1 MRLQTIEIKGFKSFA
16 KDTVIH
22 FNDNVIG
29 IVGPNGSGKSN
40 VIDAIRWVLG
50 EQKTTELRLDQMS
63 NVLFNGTGKRK
74 ATNIARVAITFL
86 NDRGLLPTDFHTVT
100 ISRTL
105 DRGGSSEYRLNDV
118 PCRLKDIHALL
129 VDTGIGSDSYAI
141 IALGMVD
148 DILSDKEHSRRRML
162 EQAAGITKFKQ
173 RKKETLQKLQLTN
186 DDLNRVEDLLAEIE
200 SNLKSLEK
208 QAKRTQKFLE
218 YKEQYKEIS
227 VSIARMQAHKFKEE
241 YKRLDAAIQKELN
254 QYRAVETEIQT
265 EEAALEKHKAQHLN
279 EEAQLSEH
287 QKQLSATVHS
297 LRSAESSRNTLQ
309 QQQEFL
315 QTNRAETEKQIET
328 QIEKQ
333 SQIRIKISMLKDR
346 LEAEA
351 AKVLSLKEILDAKE
365 SSLQSAKIEQAKHQS
380 SLDAINQSL
389 RSSQQKQFELEKQK
403 AVDQSRMDN
412 LIREKDKEEK
422 DFEHQQITFKELEHK
437 IAEDQKKLQTL
448 ESELIQLETKENQ
461 RIELLET
468 TEEKRQ
474 KIQQDLDQLKRSLS
488 SKKHEFDLTK
498 SLVENLEGF
507 PESIKFLSAKKDWQ
521 KQPVLLS
528 DILYCDPQY
537 RVALE
542 HYLEP
547 YLNYFVVP
555 DYDTAIQAIQL
566 LEQSKKGKANFFI
579 LSAFREEHV
588 ANEKVPGRLSA
599 MEVLKVDA
607 AYIPL
612 LSHLLKN
619 VSFLLDAKV
628 GADQVD
634 LSLLN
639 DKEVLLHLNG
649 SIVFGKRIL
658 SGGSVGLFEGKKIGR
673 KKNLEVLEQDIKVLQ
688 KDIFESESTLAA
700 TVEDIKQIKHA
711 SYVEAIR
718 LINRQ
723 IADQKNIFNQKM
735 ASHQSLSA
743 SMKQFEDR
751 RMAKKTEL
759 ETIQQRMTEHSTVW
773 EGIVKEVE
781 EFSAIVNS
789 SNKEYQE
796 LTATVQQLNAEFNQ
810 SHIALL
816 QQQNLAD
823 TIRKDLDY
831 AERELQEVSN
841 LIQSAHHRMD
851 ENAKKMQ
858 ENQVTLEK
866 IVISIQSLIAE
877 KSEREKLLTASEQV
891 FFEARNTAQKME
903 NTIRE
908 KQRNLLQ
915 QQGLINQMKDK
926 FSDAKYNLST
936 ISERLRIEFDIQLND
951 LINLPEINSEES
963 ESELLNQS
971 EKLKQRIASLGDIN
985 PMALEAYQE
994 MKERYDF
1001 IAKQRDDIREA
1012 QTSLMD
1018 TISEIEQTARAK
1030 FLFAFEEVR
1039 KNFIHV
1045 FRSLFTEED
1054 ECDLVLEDPER
1065 PLESEIGIIAK
1076 PKGKRPQTIHQLSG
1090 GEKTLTAIA
1099 LLFSFYLLKPAPFCI
1114 FDEVDAPL
1122 DDSNIEKF
1130 NKIIM
1135 KFSADSQFVVVT
1147 HNKGTM
1153 AAMDM
1158 IYGVYMEEEGVSSLS
1173 PVDFRKFE
1181 HTGLFETVE
1190 G

>member
-63 NVLFNGTGKRK
+63 NVLFNGTSKRK
-74 ATNIARVAITFL
+74 ATNIARVAITFQ
-86 NDRGLLPTDFHTVT
+86 NDRGLLPTDFHSVT

-227 VSIARMQAHKFKEE
+227 VSIARMQAHKYKED
-241 YKRLDAAIQKELN
+241 YKRLDTAIQKELD
-254 QYRAVETEIQT
+254 QYRTVEIEIQS

-297 LRSAESSRNTLQ
+297 LRSAESSRSTLQ

-315 QTNRAETEKQIET
+315 QTNRTETEKQIES
-328 QIEKQ
+328 QISKQ
-333 SQIRIKISMLKDR
+333 SQISIKIGILKER
-346 LEAEA
+346 LEAESS
-351 AKVLSLKEILDAKE
+351 KVNVLKEILSAKE
-365 SSLQSAKIEQAKHQS
+365 SNLQSAKTAQAQHQS
-380 SLDAINQSL
+380 SLDNINQSL
-389 RSSQQKQFELEKQK
+389 RAAQQKQFELEKQK

-422 DFEHQQITFKELEHK
+422 DFEQQQITFKDLELR
-437 IAEDQKKLQTL
+437 IAADQRKLEDL
-448 ESELIQLETKENQ
+448 EFDLNQLETKENQ
-461 RIELLET
+461 RLQLLES

-474 KIQQDLDQLKRSLS
+474 KIQLDLDQLKRSLS

-555 DYDTAIQAIQL
+555 DHDTAIQAIQL
-566 LEQSKKGKANFFI
+566 LEQSQKGKANFFI
-579 LSAFREEHV
+579 LSAYRDEIIAVE
-588 ANEKVPGRLSA
+588 NLPGRLSA
-599 MEVLKVDA
+599 LEVLKVDD
-607 AYIPL
+607 AYLPL
-612 LSHLLKN
+612 LSQMLKN
-619 VSFLLDAKV
+619 VSFLLDPKV
-628 GADQVD
+628 AADQVD
-634 LSLLN
+634 LSILS
-639 DKEVLLHLNG
+639 DQDVLLHLNG
-649 SIVFGKRIL
+649 SIVFGKRVL

-673 KKNLEVLEQDIKVLQ
+673 KKNLEVLEQDIKVLH
-688 KDIFESESTLAA
+688 KDIFELESSLAA
-700 TVEDIKQIKHA
+700 TIGDIKQIKHS

-723 IADQKNIFNQKM
+723 IADQRNTYNQKM
-735 ASHQSLSA
+735 ASHQSLA
-743 SMKQFEDR
+743 AAMQQFEER
-751 RMAKKTEL
+751 RLAKTTEL
-759 ETIQQRMTEHSTVW
+759 ESIQLRMTEHSNFWQAV
-773 EGIVKEVE
+773 VKEVD
-781 EFSAIVNS
+781 EFAAVVNS
-789 SNKEYQE
+789 GNLEYQE
-796 LTATVQQLNAEFNQ
+796 LSAKVQQLNAEFNQ
-810 SHIALL
+810 SHISLL

-831 AERELQEVSN
+831 AEHELQEVAH
-841 LIQSAHHRMD
+841 LITSANQRIE
-851 ENAKKMQ
+851 ENTNKLQ
-858 ENQVTLEK
+858 ENKLSLEK
-866 IVISIQSLIAE
+866 IVLSIQSLIEE
-877 KSEREKLLTASEQV
+877 KSEREKQLTASEQV

-908 KQRNLLQ
+908 KQRQLLQ

-926 FSDAKYNLST
+926 FSEAKYNLSS
-936 ISERLRIEFDIQLND
+936 ISERLRIEFDIQLNE
-951 LINLPEINSEES
+951 LINLPELSSEES
-963 ESELLNQS
+963 EADLQHQS

-994 MKERYDF
+994 MKERFDF
-1001 IAKQRDDIREA
+1001 ISKQRDDIRDA
-1012 QTSLMD
+1012 QTSLLD

-1030 FLFAFEEVR
+1030 FLYAFEEVR

>member
-1 MRLQTIEIKGFKSFA
+1 MRLQSIEIKGFKSFA

-74 ATNIARVAITFL
+74 ASNMARVSITFQ
-86 NDRGLLPTDFHTVT
+86 NDRGLLPTDFHSVT

-105 DRGGSSEYRLNDV
+105 DRGGFSEYRLNDV

-129 VDTGIGSDSYAI
+129 VDTGIGTDSYAI

-200 SNLKSLEK
+200 SNLKALEK

-218 YKEQYKEIS
+218 YKEQYKDIS

-241 YKRLDAAIQKELN
+241 FKRLDAAIQKELD
-254 QYRAVETEIQT
+254 QYRTVETEIQT
-265 EEAALEKHKAQHLN
+265 EEAALEKHKTQHLN

-315 QTNRAETEKQIET
+315 QTNRSEAEKQIES

-333 SQIRIKISMLKDR
+333 SQISIKIMNLKDK
-346 LEAEA
+346 LEVEA
-351 AKVLSLKEILDAKE
+351 AKVASLREILASKE
-365 SSLQSAKIEQAKHQS
+365 NSLQSAKSDQSKHQS
-380 SLDAINQSL
+380 SLESFNQSL
-389 RSSQQKQFELEKQK
+389 RSAQQKQFELEKQK

-422 DFEHQQITFKELEHK
+422 DYQQQQVTFKEIELK
-437 IAEDQKKLQTL
+437 IAEDQTKLQTL
-448 ESELIQLETKENQ
+448 ELELNELESKELK
-461 RIELLET
+461 RLELLET

-474 KIQQDLDQLKRSLS
+474 KIQLDLDQLKRSLS

-566 LEQSKKGKANFFI
+566 LEQSQKGKANFFI
-579 LSAFREEHV
+579 LSAFRDERA
-588 ANEKVPGRLSA
+588 ANEELPGRLLA
-599 MEVLKVDA
+599 MDVLKVDA
-607 AYIPL
+607 AYLPL
-612 LSHLLKN
+612 LSYLLKN
-619 VSFLLDAKV
+619 VSFLLDPRV

-634 LSLLN
+634 ISRLR
-639 DKEVLLHLNG
+639 DHEVLLHLNG
-649 SIVFGKRIL
+649 NIVFGKRVL

-688 KDIFESESTLAA
+688 KDIFESESVLAG
-700 TVEDIKQIKHA
+700 TFEDIKQIKHA
-711 SYVEAIR
+711 SYGDAIR

-723 IADQKNIFNQKM
+723 IADQKNVLNQKM
-735 ASHQSLSA
+735 AAHQSLVVA
-743 SMKQFEDR
+743 MKQFEDR
-751 RMAKKTEL
+751 RMVKKTEL
-759 ETIQQRMTEHSTVW
+759 ETIQLRMNEHSALW
-773 EGIVKEVE
+773 DGLVKEVD
-781 EFSAIVNS
+781 EFAKVVNS

-796 LTATVQQLNAEFNQ
+796 LSFAVQQLSAEFNQ
-810 SHIALL
+810 SHISVL

-831 AERELQEVSN
+831 AENELREVTN
-841 LIQSAHHRMD
+841 IIQSANDRVE
-851 ENAKKMQ
+851 ENAKK
-858 ENQVTLEK
+858 LEDNKLSLDK
-866 IVISIQSLIAE
+866 IVISIQSLIEE

-891 FFEARNTAQKME
+891 FFEARNIAQKME

-926 FSDAKYNLST
+926 FSDAKFNLSS
-936 ISERLRIEFDIQLND
+936 ISERLRIEFEIQLND
-951 LINLPEINSEES
+951 LINLPELSTEES

-985 PMALEAYQE
+985 PMALEAYKE
-994 MKERYDF
+994 MKERFDF
-1001 IAKQRDDIREA
+1001 ISKQRDDIREA

-1054 ECDLVLEDPER
+1054 ECDLILEDPER

-1181 HTGLFETVE
+1181 HTGLFETME